1 MDQKEQI
8 EQQIMRPGD
17 TFVAEECGC
26 SFTVESGPRDENMVT
41 QAPMCCC
48 GHSMVKR
55 SGGAASGSL
64 TDVSGDTDPAAMGV
78 TGAPHAMAD

>member
-1 MDQKEQI
+1 MDPEQI

-26 SFTVESGPRDENMVT
+26 SYTVGSGPSDESMVT
-41 QAPMCCC
+41 QAPVCCC

-55 SGGAASGSL
+55 SGGQTDGSL
-64 TDVSGDTDPAAMGV
+64 TDVSGDTDAATMGV
-78 TGAPHAMAD
+78 TGAPQAMAD